1 MSFKQPKI
9 LIVEDEPDIISL
21 ISYNLKKE
29 LYSVSSI
36 ENGQDV
42 LNKALVEK
50 PDLILLDVMLP
61 GVDGLTVCR
70 QLKEN
75 IKTQKMPIIML
86 TAKGEESDI
95 VLGLELGADDY
106 VTKPFKPK
114 ELIARVRTVLRRY
127 KSSQEKEEISEF
139 IEYGNLTV
147 NLNSRV
153 VEMVNETSGN
163 QKQKIDL
170 TSSEYNLLIM
180 LLKRPGWVFTR
191 NQIIDEIRGADV
203 AITTRAID
211 VVVVS
216 LRKKLIEFSDYIQT
230 VRGVGYRLKE
240 I

>member
-36 ENGQDV
+36 ENGQEV

>member
-36 ENGQDV
+36 ENGQEV

-153 VEMVNETSGN
+153 VEMVSKTGDN
-163 QKQKIDL
+163 QNQKIDL

-180 LLKRPGWVFTR
+180 LLKKPGWVFTR

-211 VVVVS
+211 VVIVS
-216 LRKKLIEFSDYIQT
+216 LRKKLIEFADYIQT